1 MNPTLLI
8 VDDDEEIRTQM
19 KWGLAEEYEIA
30 QAFDRPSAIER
41 FRVHQ
46 PLVVLLDLGLPPH
59 PNAPDEGLSTLSEIL
74 EIEPKTKVVIASG
87 QGERENTL
95 QAIGSGAY
103 DFMSKPIDMDELQLL
118 LKRCFHVAQLEREYL
133 DMKRQTQADAFEGMV
148 GSSKPMQ
155 AVFDT
160 IRKVATSDASVMILG
175 ESGTGKEVAA
185 RAIHQQSNRR
195 NEAFVAINCSAIP
208 ENLLESE
215 LFGHEKGSFTG
226 AHAQHIGKIEQ
237 SKGGTLFLDEIG
249 EVPLPVQVKLLR
261 FLQEGYIERVGGRE
275 TIQVNSR
282 ILAATNA
289 DLKKGMT
296 DGSFREDFYF
306 RLAVIEL
313 NLPALRDREADLSV
327 IATALLQRFAIENSK
342 EGLSF
347 AKKTFTSMYQH
358 PWTGNIREL
367 QNRIKRAVIMCDGK
381 TIFPEDME
389 LSGSGGTVIGQTLK
403 EARENL
409 ERELVELALKKHRGS
424 ITAAASEL
432 CVSRP
437 TFYELMDR
445 LGIER

>member
-313 NLPALRDREADLSV
+313 KLPALRDREDDLSV

-381 TIFPEDME
+381 TISPEDME

-432 CVSRP
+432 SVSRP